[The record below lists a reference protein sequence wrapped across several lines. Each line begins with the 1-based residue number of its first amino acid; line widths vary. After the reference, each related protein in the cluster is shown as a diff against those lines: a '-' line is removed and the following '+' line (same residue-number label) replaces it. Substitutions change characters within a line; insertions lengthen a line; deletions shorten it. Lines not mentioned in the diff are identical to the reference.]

1 MTETSN
7 MDQLDGECPDR
18 PAPAMSAAL
27 REAIANAKPVKMR
40 RPMRDLGVF
49 LGLSIPMLVVAAALM
64 GVRRD
69 ISEISPLWVGSIGL
83 VWLASF
89 TASSYLGFVPA
100 KGHVRPRSQ
109 SIYKLVAAA
118 SFLIISVGLFATQ
131 SATSTSI
138 TYPAT
143 FSNVVAHAP
152 GCSMMGV
159 TAGILPGL
167 IALLLMRR
175 YVPVGRLSV
184 GLSLGAA
191 GGSLSGLIL
200 HLHCPISERFHVG
213 FVHGGC
219 LVLSALFVA
228 GASQVLLRERDS

>member
-1 MTETSN
+1 MIDVSDME
-7 MDQLDGECPDR
+7 QLDDEYSER
-18 PAPAMSAAL
+18 PVPKMSAAL
-27 REAIANAKPVKMR
+27 CEAIAEAKPVTMR
-40 RPMRDLGVF
+40 RPLRDLGVF
-49 LGLSIPMLVVAAALM
+49 LALSIPMLAVMAVMM
-64 GVRRD
+64 GVRSD
-69 ISEISPLWVGSIGL
+69 ISEISPLWVGSIAL
-83 VWLASF
+83 VWIASF
-89 TASSYLGFVPA
+89 AASSYLGFVPA

-109 SIYKLVAAA
+109 NIYQVVAVA
-118 SFLIISVGLFATQ
+118 SFLVISVGLFAT
-131 SATSTSI
+131 TSGIS
-138 TYPAT
+138 YPST

-152 GCSMMGV
+152 RCSMMGV

-175 YVPVGRLSV
+175 YVPVRRLSI

-213 FVHGGC
+213 LVHGGC

-228 GASQVLLRERDS
+228 GASQILLRDRDS